1 MSENV
6 FEAGDPFEDPAW
18 KETEKPKR
26 KRRNGRLIGCP
37 LPWFVWV
44 FPLVKSKEQLGVAL
58 YLYRR
63 CCICSEA
70 TVTVPTAELTEL
82 RIGRWAKYRLLLS
95 LEKAGILRII
105 NHGRRTMKV
114 RLCYWPDPP
123 S

>member
-44 FPLVKSKEQLGVAL
+44 NAAL
-58 YLYRR
+58 
-63 CCICSEA
+63 S
-70 TVTVPTAELTEL
+70 
-82 RIGRWAKYRLLLS
+82 
-95 LEKAGILRII
+95 
-105 NHGRRTMKV
+105 RRTPV
-114 RLCYWPDPP
+114 SDAECASLQ
-123 S
+123 SGQG